1 MAKISVKNFI
11 AELDSYFARENLG
24 GAGQCLLEWRERAVG
39 AGDKSGELTV
49 LNEMIGFYRQTKDE
63 KAGMA
68 AIKDAFLI
76 IDELEIGGEISA
88 ATIYLNG
95 ATTMK
100 SFGRSADAME
110 FYERTFEIYRAK
122 MPEKSPLFAGLYNNM
137 ALALQDMKDFGRAEE
152 YLRKAIEITEDLKG
166 SELET
171 AVSCVNLAHLLY
183 DKNNEDEEINS
194 LMERALSILENP
206 AYSGYDKYAFT
217 CR

>member
-24 GAGQCLLEWRERAVG
+24 DAGQCLLEWRERAVG

-100 SFGRSADAME
+100 SFGRSADEWNSMNVLLR
-110 FYERTFEIYRAK
+110 FTGQKCPKKVRF
-122 MPEKSPLFAGLYNNM
+122 
-137 ALALQDMKDFGRAEE
+137 LQDF
-152 YLRKAIEITEDLKG
+152 T
-166 SELET
+166 T
-171 AVSCVNLAHLLY
+171 TWLL
-183 DKNNEDEEINS
+183 
-194 LMERALSILENP
+194 L
-206 AYSGYDKYAFT
+206 
-217 CR
+217 CRI